1 MKKKA
6 VFLDR
11 DGTII
16 VDKHYLNDPSGVE
29 FLPHAIEGLRD
40 LKKNNFLLVVVTNQS
55 GVARGLIEESNIAK
69 IHQRMQDLLKPQQ
82 LQIDAFYYSPHA
94 ADSNHPLRKP
104 NPGMLIQ
111 AAKDFRLDL
120 DASFMIGD
128 KLIDVE
134 AGHRAGARSILIS
147 AAHDEET
154 LGADP
159 DFFAAHLKQA
169 ADWILSQSDEH

>member
-1 MKKKA
+1 MKKA

-16 VDKHYLNDPSGVE
+16 VDKHYLNDPQGVD
-29 FLPHAIEGLRD
+29 FLPDAMEGLRE

-55 GVARGLIEESNIAK
+55 GVARGLIEESNISR
-69 IHQRMQDLLKPQQ
+69 IHQRMQDLLKPHQV
-82 LQIDAFYYSPHA
+82 QIDAFYYSPHA

-111 AAKDFRLDL
+111 AAKDLRLDL
-120 DASFMIGD
+120 GASFMIGD

-154 LGADP
+154 IGADP
-159 DFFAAHLKQA
+159 DFFASNLKQA
-169 ADWILSQSDEH
+169 AEWILSQPEKI